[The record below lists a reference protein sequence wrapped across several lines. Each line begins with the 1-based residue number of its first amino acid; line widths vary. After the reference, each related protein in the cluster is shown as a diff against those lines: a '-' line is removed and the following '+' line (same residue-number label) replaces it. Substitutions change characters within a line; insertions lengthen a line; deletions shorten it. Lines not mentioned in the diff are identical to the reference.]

1 MELKSAST
9 VEIVSLI
16 GCRLDDGELWVPQV
30 RTIGDTK
37 LMLLSKWDR
46 GLTKFLTG
54 KCLDWNKD
62 KKNLN
67 STSAGSYLDHLCKLR
82 KAASLKAVQDAHT
95 NDSEDEVPGP
105 SSKRARRTAVRV
117 VTAEMA
123 HFSPLVTIELPA
135 VGDIE
140 ARPVKVAFGASSRE
154 LWMEVDQSNLLHVVV
169 GMREWETEKGR
180 SRKGKK
186 SDPPEGSAPTSP
198 KPQSPV

>member
-1 MELKSAST
+1 MELKSASS

-30 RTIGDTK
+30 QTIGDTK

-67 STSAGSYLDHLCKLR
+67 STSAGSYLDHLRKLR

-95 NDSEDEVPGP
+95 NESEDEVPGP
-105 SSKRARRTAVRV
+105 SSKRARHTAVRV
-117 VTAEMA
+117 VTADMA

-135 VGDIE
+135 VGGIE
-140 ARPVKVAFGASSRE
+140 SRPVKVAFGASSRE

-186 SDPPEGSAPTSP
+186 SDPPEGPASSSP
-198 KPQSPV
+198 KPQSSV

>member
-1 MELKSAST
+1 MELKSASR

-30 RTIGDTK
+30 QTIGDTK

-82 KAASLKAVQDAHT
+82 KAASLKALQDAHT
-95 NDSEDEVPGP
+95 NESEDEVPGP
-105 SSKRARRTAVRV
+105 RRTAVRV

-140 ARPVKVAFGASSRE
+140 ARPVKVAFGVSSRE
-154 LWMEVDQSNLLHVVV
+154 LWMEVDESNLLHIVL
-169 GMREWETEKGR
+169 GGR
-180 SRKGKK
+180 SRKVKK
-186 SDPPEGSAPTSP
+186 SDPPEGPASSSP
-198 KPQSPV
+198 KPQSHV

>member
-1 MELKSAST
+1 MELKSASS

-16 GCRLDDGELWVPQV
+16 GCRLDAGELWARQLQ
-30 RTIGDTK
+30 TIGDTK

-67 STSAGSYLDHLCKLR
+67 SASAGSYLDHLRKLR

-95 NDSEDEVPGP
+95 NDSDEEAPGP

-117 VTAEMA
+117 TAEMA
-123 HFSPLVTIELPA
+123 HFSPMVTIELPA
-135 VGDIE
+135 VGGVE
-140 ARPVKVAFGASSRE
+140 ARPVKVAFGVSSRE
-154 LWMEVDQSNLLHVVV
+154 LWMEVDESNLLHIVL
-169 GMREWETEKGR
+169 GGR
-180 SRKGKK
+180 SRKVKK
-186 SDPPEGSAPTSP
+186 SDPPEGPASSSP
-198 KPQSPV
+198 KPQSHV